1 MSRILQVTKPF
12 FVMEVGDTFELSQDE
27 NEYVSSFN
35 MERKEDDN
43 DNDSFVA
50 KYSSSYTI
58 SKEFAQTLIKGGF
71 LKEVEEKQNAP
82 FVNVFDEINTLID
95 TYQDELNKLDADM
108 ANMPACLKVEK
119 ETVLNNLI
127 TVLEHL
133 NSLRK

>member
-1 MSRILQVTKPF
+1 M
-12 FVMEVGDTFELSQDE
+12 
-27 NEYVSSFN
+27 
-35 MERKEDDN
+35 KE
-43 DNDSFVA
+43 
-50 KYSSSYTI
+50 I
-58 SKEFAQTLIKGGF
+58 
-71 LKEVEEKQNAP
+71 EEKQNAP
-82 FVNVFDEINTLID
+82 FVNVFDEINTLMD